1 MAKILMVDD
10 EASVLQ
16 MLSHMMRSAGHE
28 PVTASRGDMAIRLFT
43 DERFDLLISDLR
55 MSPVDGMQVL
65 EAARTARPTMPVIM
79 LTAYAS
85 DGSREEAKALGA
97 FAYLTK
103 PFDTRNL
110 LDTIARALEAA

>member
-1 MAKILMVDD
+1 MAKLLIVDD
-10 EASVLQ
+10 ETSILEI
-16 MLSHMMRSAGHE
+16 LSHIVRSAGHK
-28 PVTASRGDMAIRLFT
+28 PVTASRGDMPIRLFT
-43 DERFDLLISDLR
+43 DESFDLLISDLR

-65 EAARTARPTMPVIM
+65 DAARTARPTMPVIM

-103 PFDTRNL
+103 PFDTQNL
-110 LDTIARALEAA
+110 LDTIVRALETA